1 MESSPIPRYDPYQ
14 VLPFRAYRSEMQPE
28 GDLCQTLMHFLVA
41 EKLRGGVDESYR
53 QFILSLH
60 DVDDFRLETQT
71 IAQGNA
77 RPDWGQ
83 CRFHVARAGLW
94 MQLVQHQEVLRGSV
108 LQPNCRVGE
117 QTIDNAIAD
126 IYRRLV
132 SASTPGE
139 ELRRVIL
146 VGGALPGEVLFSQLD
161 GLFQNRLPDELY
173 VTTEPGFA
181 DDVHRY
187 AVSRYIPIR
196 TFPLADNLEQAVDA
210 MLEKGTHVFVLED
223 GVENGVG
230 NKLAT
235 ALHAGALEQGK
246 VSHRLS
252 CIPRH
257 A

>member
-1 MESSPIPRYDPYQ
+1 MESAPIPRYDPYQ

-71 IAQGNA
+71 IAQSNA
-77 RPDWGQ
+77 RADWSQ
-83 CRFHVARAGLW
+83 CRLQVARAGLW
-94 MQLVQHQEVLRGSV
+94 MQLVQHQEALRGSV

-117 QTIDNAIAD
+117 QTIDSAITD

-146 VGGALPGEVLFSQLD
+146 VGGTLPPELLFSQLD

-173 VTTEPGFA
+173 VTAEPGFA
-181 DDVHRY
+181 EHVHHY
-187 AVSRYIPIR
+187 ALCRHIPIR
-196 TFPLADNLEQAVDA
+196 TFPVADNCDQAVGV
-210 MLEKGTHVFVLED
+210 MLDKGTHVFVLED
-223 GVENGVG
+223 GSENGPG
-230 NKLAT
+230 HGLAM
-235 ALHAGALEQGK
+235 ALHAAALDQGK
-246 VSHRLS
+246 ISHRLS
-252 CIPRH
+252 CVARD